1 MAECVKV
8 ATTFCGTQ
16 VSEKVHKFKHTEY
29 QCLLIVECES
39 ASRCFKQQKE
49 DDGRCLLF

>member
-8 ATTFCGTQ
+8 PTTFCGTQ
-16 VSEKVHKFKHTEY
+16 VLEKVHKRTEY

-39 ASRCFKQQKE
+39 ARRCFQQQKE